1 MFAQPQQQGI
11 GVLNNIFSR
20 PSAPV
25 SNIFA
30 QQASGLFPIR
40 PNTGAASMLSQQ
52 N

>member
-11 GVLNNIFSR
+11 GVQNNSFIR

-25 SNIFA
+25 PNIFA

-40 PNTGAASMLSQQ
+40 PNTQAASMFSQQ